1 MEGRGGSVALP
12 SSAPPAPWPVKG
24 AHGDAA
30 RAAAAAGALWP
41 GLGSLLH
48 LRHYPPPL
56 LRAVLL
62 PQ

>member
-1 MEGRGGSVALP
+1 MALP